1 MKDKVLKD
9 CVITLKD
16 GQTHKFPYGTSFYKI
31 SKSCKPKDQTVGV
44 LVNNKIVSLH
54 ERLEDDCNI
63 EFLDLNSKSGNKI
76 YVAGLKMIFEYA
88 FKRVYPK
95 ATVRFLYSLPRGL
108 VAEIDYEKYLTKSEV
123 VEIDKAMSKVVSDNL
138 VIEKLIVA
146 NNDGIY
152 YYDKQ
157 LKNKVKADNIRNIT
171 DPTIVL
177 YRLDDIVNYYYSE
190 MPYSTEVISKY
201 ELNYLGKN
209 TFVITWPTETD
220 NGVTKEY
227 VGYEKVIEAYQE
239 GKAWL
244 DTMNVPYIND
254 VNREISQGRI
264 NNFIKSCELNF
275 NLEINETA
283 KEIAKRGNIK
293 CVMISGPSSSGKT
306 TVTKRLA
313 SYFAIYGLDPIIIS
327 LDDYFHERKDNPK
340 DENGE
345 YDFEGVQATDIELLT
360 TEMLKLFNGKKIN
373 VPKFNFVTGSKEVS
387 GRSVQLKKNSIILF
401 EGLHA
406 INDDVLPMISDLI
419 KYKIYV
425 SPYIPLC
432 LDQHNYISLN
442 DLRLIRRIVRDS
454 RTRGYGVNETLK
466 YWIKVRKGEE
476 KNIIPFIH
484 QANKIIN
491 TSLPYEVG
499 VLKVFV
505 EPLLYS
511 VPADSEYYSEAR
523 KLLSFLKQFFAI
535 NSEFIPKDSIVRE
548 FIGGANDD

>member
-1 MKDKVLKD
+1 MKESVLKD
-9 CVITLKD
+9 CTITFKNGEVI
-16 GQTHKFPYGTSFYKI
+16 KFPHGTPFYKI
-31 SKSCKPKDQTVGV
+31 SKAYKSKSQIVGA

-54 ERLEDDCNI
+54 ERIEDDCTI
-63 EFLDLNSKSGNKI
+63 EFLDINSKTGNKI
-76 YVAGLKMIFEYA
+76 YLAGLKMIFEYA
-88 FKRVYPK
+88 FKRIFPK
-95 ATVRFLYSLPRGL
+95 ATVRYLYSLPRGM
-108 VAEIDYEKYLTKSEV
+108 VAEIDYEKYLTKTDV
-123 VEIDKAMSKVVSDNL
+123 AEINKVMSKIVSDNH

-146 NNDGIY
+146 NNDGID

-190 MPYSTEVISKY
+190 MPYSTEVLSKF
-201 ELNYLGKN
+201 EIHYLGKN
-209 TFVITWPTETD
+209 NFVLSWPTETD

-227 VGYEKVIEAYQE
+227 VGYDAVIESYKN

-244 DTMNVPYIND
+244 DTMNIPYIND
-254 VNREISQGRI
+254 VNREITKGKI

-293 CVMISGPSSSGKT
+293 CVMIAGPTSSGKT

-313 SYFAIYGLDPIIIS
+313 NYFAIYGLDPIVIS

-345 YDFEGVQATDIELLT
+345 YDFECLQAIDLELLT
-360 TEMLKLFNGKKIN
+360 NEMVKLFNGKQIS
-373 VPKFNFVTGSKEVS
+373 VPKFNFVTGSKEIS
-387 GRSVQLKKNSIILF
+387 GKKIQLKENSIVLF

-406 INDDVLPMISDLI
+406 LNDEALPMISDLI

-442 DLRLIRRIVRDS
+442 DLRLIRRIVRDF
-454 RTRGYGVNETLK
+454 RTRGYTVNETIK
-466 YWIKVRKGEE
+466 YWTKVRNGEE
-476 KNIIPFIH
+476 KHIIPYIH

-511 VPADSEYYSEAR
+511 VPSDSKYYSESR

-535 NSEFIPKDSIVRE
+535 NSEYIPNDSILRE
-548 FIGGANDD
+548 FIGGAIDD